1 MIHTKN
7 WNFLFPIY
15 QGQRPYLVAARTKP
29 STLIPIFVAG
39 RASETAGMGSDL
51 AEAPKIQL
59 GAFEQAGR
67 AFDQAGKVLDPAEW
81 AS

>member
-1 MIHTKN
+1 MINTID
-7 WNFLFPIY
+7 WNFLFPVY
-15 QGQRPYLVAARTKP
+15 QGQRHHPVAARTKP

-67 AFDQAGKVLDPAEW
+67 AFEQAEKFLDPAEW
-81 AS
+81 TS